1 MATRATAKQVGM
13 VENLPKREYDAI
25 IIGSGPNG
33 LAAAITMA
41 QARCSVLVIEGQ
53 DEIGGGTRSRE
64 LTLPGF
70 LHDVCSAVHPMAVAS
85 PFFQSL
91 PLADHGLEWIHP
103 PSPLA
108 HPLDNGSA
116 VIVDRSIERTAE
128 NLGRDT
134 REYIALMSPLV
145 RDWPNLISTFLAP
158 PLRLPRHPISAAR
171 FACSAMRSASSFA
184 RKTFRG
190 EKARAL
196 FAGLAA
202 HAILPLEQ
210 IPTAA
215 FGLVFAITQ
224 HAVGWPIPRGGAQ
237 RIADA
242 LASYFRS
249 LDGEIVTGTM
259 IGSLDELPK
268 SRAVLCDVTPRQLLR
283 IAGSK
288 FPSEFRRRLESF
300 RYGPGACKMDWAL
313 DGPIPWTAPACAQA
327 ATVHIGGTLEEIEAA
342 ERAPWQGQESER
354 PFVLLSQ
361 PTLFDSTRA
370 PNGKHVAWAY
380 CHVPNGSSVDMTKRI
395 ENQIERFAPGFRSLI
410 LKRAVITASQLE
422 SYNPNLIGGD
432 ISGGTADLAQL
443 FFRPTAR
450 GYRTPAEGVYTCSA
464 STSPGA
470 GVHGMCGYWAARTA
484 LRDLFKS

>member
-1 MATRATAKQVGM
+1 MS
-13 VENLPKREYDAI
+13 LPQRDYDAI
-25 IIGSGPNG
+25 VIGSGPNG
-33 LAAAITMA
+33 LAAAITIA
-41 QARCSVLVIEGQ
+41 QARHSVLVIEGQ
-53 DEIGGGTRSRE
+53 DEVGGGTRSRE

-108 HPLDNGSA
+108 HPLDNGDA
-116 VIVDRSIERTAE
+116 VLVDRSIERTAE
-128 NLGRDT
+128 NFNPDG
-134 REYIALMSPLV
+134 REYVDLMSPLV

-158 PLRLPRHPISAAR
+158 PVRLPPHPISAAR
-171 FACSAMRSASSFA
+171 FACRAMRSASSFA
-184 RKTFRG
+184 RKTFHD
-190 EKARAL
+190 ENARAL

-202 HAILPLEQ
+202 HAILPLEKT
-210 IPTAA
+210 PTAA

-224 HAVGWPIPRGGAQ
+224 HAVGWPIPRGGSQ

-242 LASYFRS
+242 LAGYLRS
-249 LDGEIVTGTM
+249 LGGEIVTGTAVA
-259 IGSLDELPK
+259 SLDQLPK

-283 IAGSK
+283 LAGSK
-288 FPSEFRRRLESF
+288 FPSEFRRRLESY

-313 DGPIPWTAPACAQA
+313 DGPIPWAAPACAQA

-342 ERAPWQGQESER
+342 ERAPWEGQESEK

-361 PTLFDSTRA
+361 PTLFDRSRA

-380 CHVPNGSSVDMTKRI
+380 CHVPNGSSVDMTERI
-395 ENQIERFAPGFRSLI
+395 ERQIERFAPGFRSRI
-410 LKRAVITASQLE
+410 LKRAVMTASNLE

-432 ISGGTADLAQL
+432 IGGGSADLAQL
-443 FFRPTAR
+443 LFRPTAR
-450 GYRTPAEGVYTCSA
+450 GYRTAARGVYICSS

-484 LRDLFKS
+484 LRDIFRR